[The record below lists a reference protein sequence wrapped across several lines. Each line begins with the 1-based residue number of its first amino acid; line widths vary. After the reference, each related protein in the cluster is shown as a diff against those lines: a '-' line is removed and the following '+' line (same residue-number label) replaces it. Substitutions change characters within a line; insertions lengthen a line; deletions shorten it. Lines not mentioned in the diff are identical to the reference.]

1 MLDIDYFK
9 KINDTYGHQA
19 GDFVLINLVKE
30 ITSVM
35 RESDT
40 FARIGG
46 EEFTVLLDNTS
57 LDGAKIIAE
66 KIRVMIENK
75 HFIYNKATIDVTIS
89 IGISEL
95 NAQNAS
101 IDDLYKQAD
110 KQLYIAKQN
119 GRNRYAA

>member
-1 MLDIDYFK
+1 
-9 KINDTYGHQA
+9 
-19 GDFVLINLVKE
+19 
-30 ITSVM
+30 M